1 MADTKEE
8 CPICYEPLHDK
19 GVSKTACG
27 HVFCLTCL
35 AKHLAKSSGCP
46 LCRTRIMDP
55 AGSSSAPLSQLVEG
69 DAHPLVVA
77 VAQAIRF
84 PSFAANLD
92 PLLERIS
99 EALDDGLE
107 DDIVH
112 DRVDNARHMQWYALQ
127 RAVSRYRDH
136 VTATRQPAGLFNMI
150 MRSGDVERFADRVS
164 QRITDDIASAER
176 QREEQAADQQRYTNY
191 RAALERREQRRAAD
205 QEAGRVVGA
214 TVVFDLGQ
222 GRVAVGGSAE
232 EQDRRNRMGRRDLNI
247 NLDGSDDGKTAI
259 IRKVLSVNM
268 DVEIQDDTHRIVRIF
283 KKSAYFAVLQ
293 RS

>member
-1 MADTKEE
+1 MSNSKEE
-8 CPICYEPLHDK
+8 CPICYEPLLDK

-27 HVFCLTCL
+27 HVFCLNCL
-35 AKHLAKSSGCP
+35 AKHLTKSSGCP

-55 AGSSSAPLSQLVEG
+55 AGPASCGSLGPFVSQIVEG

-92 PLLERIS
+92 PLLKRIS

-150 MRSGDVERFADRVS
+150 MRSGDVERFADRIS

-176 QREEQAADQQRYTNY
+176 EREEQAANQQRYTNY
-191 RAALERREQRRAAD
+191 
-205 QEAGRVVGA
+205 
-214 TVVFDLGQ
+214 
-222 GRVAVGGSAE
+222 
-232 EQDRRNRMGRRDLNI
+232 
-247 NLDGSDDGKTAI
+247 
-259 IRKVLSVNM
+259 
-268 DVEIQDDTHRIVRIF
+268 
-283 KKSAYFAVLQ
+283 
-293 RS
+293 